1 MWLPLILATLALQP
15 DATAYVGARLI
26 PVEGPEI
33 ADGVMVVSGGRIAAI
48 GDRSTPIPQGAKV
61 VTLAGKVVMPGLV
74 DLHSHVGGPGG
85 GDQSGAI
92 QPDARAMDSINP
104 ADPGFR
110 RVTSGGL
117 TTLNVMPGSGHLMS
131 GQTIYVKP
139 RKGVRILED
148 MLVRDAGGWAMGG
161 LKMANGTNPIGGANR
176 PGNRSRAHAMVRQ
189 HFLKALEYKDQLEA
203 AKSDPTKAPKRDLG
217 MEAMVEVLEGKRVV
231 HHHTHRADD
240 IVKVLQL
247 KEEFGFKAVLHHCTE
262 ARFVAKEIAKAGV
275 PCSLTYVDA
284 PGGKLEAVNVD
295 FGNAAELAR
304 AGVSVGFNTDDGITD
319 SRFFIRNAAMAM
331 RYGLPRDEA
340 LRSLTINPA
349 KHIELD
355 HRIGSL
361 KAGKDA
367 DFIVLDGDPFSV
379 YTRVQQTYIEG
390 LKVFD
395 FGDPADRKFALG
407 GEGSRGNGTIHLCCA
422 EAD

>member
-1 MWLPLILATLALQP
+1 
-15 DATAYVGARLI
+15 
-26 PVEGPEI
+26 
-33 ADGVMVVSGGRIAAI
+33 
-48 GDRSTPIPQGAKV
+48 
-61 VTLAGKVVMPGLV
+61 
-74 DLHSHVGGPGG
+74 
-85 GDQSGAI
+85 
-92 QPDARAMDSINP
+92 
-104 ADPGFR
+104 
-110 RVTSGGL
+110 
-117 TTLNVMPGSGHLMS
+117 
-131 GQTIYVKP
+131 
-139 RKGVRILED
+139 
-148 MLVRDAGGWAMGG
+148 
-161 LKMANGTNPIGGANR
+161 
-176 PGNRSRAHAMVRQ
+176 
-189 HFLKALEYKDQLEA
+189 
-203 AKSDPTKAPKRDLG
+203 
-217 MEAMVEVLEGKRVV
+217 
-231 HHHTHRADD
+231 
-240 IVKVLQL
+240 
-247 KEEFGFKAVLHHCTE
+247 
-262 ARFVAKEIAKAGV
+262 AKAGV

-340 LRSLTINPA
+340 LRSLTLNPA

-361 KAGKDA
+361 RPGKDA

-390 LKVFD
+390 HKVFD